1 MKETGDLRSRLNN
14 VSNEKGLDA
23 FIKDVEDN
31 HKLTLKDYMY
41 QLMIERDISK
51 ADVSRLSKLDRSYT
65 SQIIE
70 NNPSKKPG
78 RDKMLCIALGLN
90 LSVEETDKLLTLSG
104 NNPLYPRV
112 KRDSIIAYALNK
124 NMNVMDT
131 NAELSKHGE
140 KELK

>member
-124 NMNVMDT
+124 KMNVMDT

>member
-124 NMNVMDT
+124 KMNVMDT

-140 KELK
+140 EELK